1 MKRFFVY
8 LLIFIF
14 LIIFSLIF
22 DWGRN
27 SNSDKTIKN
36 NTQIVIDF
44 PEDNQKITSPIKI
57 SGKAVGNWFFE
68 GSFPIELVDLD
79 KNIIATGIA
88 TSTEDWMTENFINFS
103 SEIYF
108 DRPTSTKNAILIL
121 KKDNPSGN
129 PEFDRSV
136 FIPVILK

>member
-1 MKRFFVY
+1 MKRFFIY

-14 LIIFSLIF
+14 FIIFSLIF
-22 DWGRN
+22 DWGRRGN
-27 SNSDKTIKN
+27 LDKVIKN
-36 NTQIVIDF
+36 STQIIIDF
-44 PEDNQKITSPIKI
+44 PKDSQKITSPIKI

-79 KNIIATGIA
+79 KNIIAIGIA
-88 TSTEDWMTENFINFS
+88 TSSEDWMTEKFINFS

-108 DRPTSTKNAILIL
+108 DKPTSTQNAILIF

-129 PEFDRSV
+129 PEFDKSV

>member
-1 MKRFFVY
+1 MKRVIIY

-14 LIIFSLIF
+14 IIFFSLIF

-27 SNSDKTIKN
+27 NDFNNITEK

-44 PEDNQKITSPIKI
+44 PKDNQKITSPIKI
-57 SGKAVGNWFFE
+57 SGRAVGNWFFE

-108 DRPTSTKNAILIL
+108 DKPTSTKNAILIL

-129 PEFDRSV
+129 PEFDKSV

>member
-1 MKRFFVY
+1 MKRVIIY

-14 LIIFSLIF
+14 IIFFSLIF

-27 SNSDKTIKN
+27 NDFNNITEK
-36 NTQIVIDF
+36 NTQILIDF
-44 PEDNQKITSPIKI
+44 PKDNQKITSPIKI
-57 SGKAVGNWFFE
+57 SGRAVGNWFFE

-108 DRPTSTKNAILIL
+108 DKPTSTKNAILIL

-129 PEFDRSV
+129 PEFDKSV

>member
-1 MKRFFVY
+1 MKRVIIY

-14 LIIFSLIF
+14 IIFFSLIF

-27 SNSDKTIKN
+27 NDFNNIIEK
-36 NTQIVIDF
+36 NTQILIDF
-44 PEDNQKITSPIKI
+44 PKDNQKITSPIKI
-57 SGKAVGNWFFE
+57 SGRAVGNWFFE

-108 DRPTSTKNAILIL
+108 DKPTSTKNAILIL

-129 PEFDRSV
+129 PEFDKSV

>member
-1 MKRFFVY
+1 MKRVIIY

-14 LIIFSLIF
+14 IIFFSLIF

-27 SNSDKTIKN
+27 NDFNNITEK

-44 PEDNQKITSPIKI
+44 PKDNQKITSPIKI
-57 SGKAVGNWFFE
+57 SGEAVGSWFFE

-79 KNIIATGIA
+79 KNIIAIGIA
-88 TSTEDWMTENFINFS
+88 TSTDDWMTEDFINFS

-108 DRPTSTKNAILIL
+108 DKPTSTKNAILIF

-129 PEFDRSV
+129 PEFDKSV